1 MAETNGFDR
10 EFGRIDGAFATM
22 RDASRL
28 VLVMLAETADKST
41 LPADDWLAGEEARL
55 AVEVPERRTAETALA
70 RLVSGLANDI
80 AFRKT
85 EFDNREQPTR
95 VEWLIGYLSKAAMR
109 RRMVKRAA
117 SPAVLA
123 HLEKLLVRG
132 DALAGLL
139 ESERTALLA
148 ARKEGEGDLATLID
162 HRSDIIKALRGEGG
176 DGMTGVEA
184 TANAERAV
192 SAFDRFV
199 TELNTRIAACN
210 VLRHKLIADMEDL
223 LILYQVVFDA
233 LRRNDSV
240 SFDHDRFPHL
250 KLEVERFAQGMLTMQ
265 GFSARRQKADLAFH
279 ERFPE
284 VAATDAAGERSSPEK
299 SGHPFRNILNQARS

>member
-10 EFGRIDGAFATM
+10 EFGRIDGVFAAM
-22 RDASRL
+22 RDASQP
-28 VLVMLAETADKST
+28 VLAMLAETADKSV
-41 LPADDWLAGEEARL
+41 LPTGDWLTVEEARL
-55 AVEVPERRTAETALA
+55 AADMPERRAAENGLA

-80 AFRKT
+80 AFCKT

-95 VEWLIGYLSKAAMR
+95 GERLIGYLSKSAMR

-117 SPAVLA
+117 SPAVLG
-123 HLEKLLVRG
+123 HIERLLVRG

-139 ESERTALLA
+139 EAERTALLA
-148 ARKEGEGDLATLID
+148 ARKEGEGDLGTLID
-162 HRSDIIKALRGEGG
+162 HRSDIIKALRGE
-176 DGMTGVEA
+176 DGEGMSGVDA
-184 TANAERAV
+184 TASAERAA

-210 VLRHKLIADMEDL
+210 ALRHKLIADMEDL
-223 LILYQVVFDA
+223 LILYQVIFDA

-240 SFDHDRFPHL
+240 AFEHDRFPHL
-250 KLEVERFAQGMLTMQ
+250 KPEIERFAQGMLTMQ
-265 GFSARRQKADLAFH
+265 GLAARQQKADLAFR
-279 ERFPE
+279 ERFSE
-284 VAATDAAGERSSPEK
+284 IAETDTGGERSSATK